1 MDKVVDNEHYNYFL
15 KLKRVLS
22 LIKENEVLVRVGAYK
37 PGMDAELDAAM
48 AKKEKIREFLTQSTQ
63 ERYNFNEIV
72 AMFRKVLE

>member
-1 MDKVVDNEHYNYFL
+1 MSNIIV
-15 KLKRVLS
+15 
-22 LIKENEVLVRVGAYK
+22 ENPNTVGAAGTIIT